1 MKLDQYSNP
10 TNISPEPVS
19 QVNSTSHLRKDSY
32 PSISNFSKK
41 LRKEYSQTHCTKPA
55 FILIPKPGN
64 DTTKE
69 KKLYTNIPNEHTC
82 KNPQQNMSKSNSKID

>member
-10 TNISPEPVS
+10 TNISPEPDS

-41 LRKEYSQTHCTKPA
+41 TEEEGILKLTVLSQH
-55 FILIPKPGN
+55 
-64 DTTKE
+64 
-69 KKLYTNIPNEHTC
+69 LY
-82 KNPQQNMSKSNSKID
+82 